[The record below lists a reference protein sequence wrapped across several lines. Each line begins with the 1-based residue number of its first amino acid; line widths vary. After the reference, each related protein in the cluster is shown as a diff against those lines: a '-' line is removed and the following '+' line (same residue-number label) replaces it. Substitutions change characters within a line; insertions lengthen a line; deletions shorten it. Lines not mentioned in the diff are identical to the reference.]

1 MQLEHG
7 IENCKVCVYQ
17 IPVTLSNVC
26 QLVVTQ
32 TIKAVDIIK
41 L

>member
-7 IENCKVCVYQ
+7 IVNGKVCVYQ
-17 IPVTLSNVC
+17 IPVTLSKIC
-26 QLVVTQ
+26 QLVDIQ
-32 TIKAVDIIK
+32 SIKAVDIIK